1 MRPHFFFFCL
11 FISLSA
17 RGLFLTCRRRR
28 RRLVFAR
35 KKSLLGEGQFWSK
48 IEELM
53 RYEVLFKVYD

>member
-28 RRLVFAR
+28 RLVFAR
-35 KKSLLGEGQFWSK
+35 KKSLLMGEVQFWSK

-53 RYEVLFKVYD
+53 RYEVLF